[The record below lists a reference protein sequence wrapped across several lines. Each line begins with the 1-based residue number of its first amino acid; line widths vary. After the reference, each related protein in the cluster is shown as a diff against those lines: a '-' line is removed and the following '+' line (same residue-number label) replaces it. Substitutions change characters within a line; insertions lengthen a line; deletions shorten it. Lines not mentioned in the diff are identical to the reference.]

1 MGAVIIGV
9 DIGQKHDPTA
19 IAVAEVES
27 RQAGAYAEE
36 YYLIRHLE
44 RLPIGTPYPA
54 VVTRLGDV
62 VNNTRK
68 RGMVAAADAAARVA
82 FDPSIT
88 AYRSAGVPLPRLA
101 LYVDATGVGQ
111 PVVDL
116 LAHVGV
122 PVTAVYFTHGDRR
135 TVSEDHKTVSLGKAW
150 LVSRLQA
157 LLQTGRIL
165 LPSTPEARQLAKE
178 LLDYEIR
185 VDEKANDTYGA
196 FKVGTHDDLVT
207 ALGLAV
213 QETPRTADSPV
224 AGGTRGNV
232 QSGFLSP
239 PAFRGLPAPPRRRS

>member
-1 MGAVIIGV
+1 MGAVTIGV

-19 IAVAEVES
+19 IAVAEVEF
-27 RQAGAYAEE
+27 RQTGGHAED

-54 VVTRLGDV
+54 VVVRLGDV
-62 VNNTRK
+62 VDNTRK
-68 RGMVAAADAAARVA
+68 RGMAAAVAAAAA
-82 FDPSIT
+82 SG
-88 AYRSAGVPLPRLA
+88 SGVPLPPLA

-135 TVSEDHKTVSLGKAW
+135 TVSEDRKTVSLGKTW

-178 LLDYEIR
+178 LQDYEIR

-213 QETPRTADSPV
+213 QETPRNADAPV
-224 AGGTRGNV
+224 AGGTRGGIRSAPYPSHPAV
-232 QSGFLSP
+232 GSFPSP
-239 PAFRGLPAPPRRRS
+239 LRRRPF